1 MYAADPAPD
10 STFISRAAAASLMA
24 VSGTSATRRSSGAVS
39 LGVPTFTSCGL
50 YPIGGLNTGFGLHVR
65 VKSQSAAD
73 DQVTNQIINDL
84 TIQAATVNGSGSQTA
99 NLILTRAIFH
109 MGIPVAPKNVFPSNI
124 EGLPTWYQLRVTPQG
139 HMARRDQ
146 VDILI
151 AFNPATWHQ
160 DLRTVRPGGV
170 VVHEEVF
177 STADA
182 RPDVTYYPVPF
193 SKLAKS
199 KIQNDTLRKQLA
211 NMIYVGVVAGLLGI
225 PWDALE
231 HAVTRQ
237 FLSKPKAVPLNLDAI
252 KVGFDY
258 WQDNFS
264 KKDPYRLEAMSGV
277 VDQKVLVEGNQAAAL
292 GALMGGVTVA
302 AWYPITPSSSLCE
315 NLIAYA
321 ERFRTDPET
330 GEKRIAVVQA
340 EDELAA
346 VGMAIGAG
354 WAGARAMTST
364 SGPGISLM
372 AEFAGLGYYAEVPVV
387 IFDIQRIG
395 PSTGLPTRTS
405 QADVGFAYTLSHGD
419 TKHLVLLPGTVEE
432 CYEFARDAFDYA
444 DRFQTPVFV
453 LSDLD
458 LGMNLW
464 MTPAFTYPDK
474 PFDRGKV
481 LSKADLE
488 RLAGEWARYRDVD
501 GDGVPFRTLPGTDH
515 PAAGYFTRGSGHDE
529 HARNTESAE
538 AYAAN
543 MDRLSRKFETARAA
557 LPAPVIDESTGSKIG
572 LIAFGS
578 THAAVLE
585 SRSAL
590 EAAKLPVD
598 YLRIRALPLSAQV
611 VEFVSRHERVYVIE
625 QNRDGQVYDLLRLA
639 LPPALVDR
647 LRSIRHYD
655 GQPIPADAIT
665 EPLLESEAI
674 PA

>member
-1 MYAADPAPD
+1 M
-10 STFISRAAAASLMA
+10 
-24 VSGTSATRRSSGAVS
+24 
-39 LGVPTFTSCGL
+39 
-50 YPIGGLNTGFGLHVR
+50 
-65 VKSQSAAD
+65 
-73 DQVTNQIINDL
+73 TNQIINDL

-464 MTPAFTYPDK
+464 MTPEFKYPDK

-529 HARNTESAE
+529 HARYTESAE

-665 EPLLESEAI
+665 EPLLESEAV

>member
-1 MYAADPAPD
+1 M
-10 STFISRAAAASLMA
+10 T
-24 VSGTSATRRSSGAVS
+24 
-39 LGVPTFTSCGL
+39 
-50 YPIGGLNTGFGLHVR
+50 
-65 VKSQSAAD
+65 
-73 DQVTNQIINDL
+73 DQNINDL

-99 NLILTRAIFH
+99 NLVLTRAIFH

-151 AFNPATWHQ
+151 AFNVATWHQ

-170 VVHEEVF
+170 VVHEEAF
-177 STADA
+177 STAAA
-182 RPDVTYYPVPF
+182 RTDVTYYPVPF

-225 PWDALE
+225 PWEALD
-231 HAVTRQ
+231 HAVKRQ
-237 FLSKPKAVPLNLDAI
+237 FLSKPKAVQVNLDAI

-258 WQDNFS
+258 WQDTFS
-264 KKDPYRLEAMSGV
+264 KQDPYRLEPMTGV
-277 VDQKVLVEGNQAAAL
+277 VDGKVLVEGNQAAAL

-315 NLIAYA
+315 NLIAYSD
-321 ERFRTDPET
+321 RFRVDPKT
-330 GEKRIAVVQA
+330 GEKLIAVVQA

-346 VGMAIGAG
+346 LGMAIGAG

-405 QADVGFAYTLSHGD
+405 QADIGFAYTLSHGD

-464 MTPAFTYPDK
+464 MTPEFKYPEK

-481 LSKADLE
+481 LTKADLE
-488 RLAGEWARYRDVD
+488 RLAGEWARYRDAD
-501 GDGVPFRTLPGTDH
+501 GDGVPYRTLPGTDH

-529 HARNTESAE
+529 HARYTESAE

-543 MDRLSRKFETARAA
+543 MDRLLRKLETARAA
-557 LPAPVIDESTGSKIG
+557 LPAPVIDETSKSPIG

-578 THAAVLE
+578 THAAVVE
-585 SRSAL
+585 ARQAL
-590 EAAKLPVD
+590 AAERRPVD
-598 YLRIRALPLSAQV
+598 YMRVRALPLSKQV
-611 VEFVSRHERVYVIE
+611 EEFVSRHERVYVVE
-625 QNRDGQVYDLLRLA
+625 QNRDGQVYDLIRLA
-639 LPPALVDR
+639 LPPALVGR

-655 GQPIPADAIT
+655 GQPIPADAII
-665 EPLLESEAI
+665 EPLLESEAV